1 MNYQQE
7 IQVKKVLSSGP
18 CPSFDGFRVQS
29 VDTNLRTANDRQVH
43 PVCQFSPL
51 GGVRGGTASPQ
62 NPIAYGKDLR
72 KMKPL
77 DPKKEKRTRSMRL
90 AVQNRLAR
98 KHSVIPNL
106 ADPKKE
112 KQKDVVISE
121 YSDLAESWNRNTAR
135 LKKSE
140 ETGRK
145 LTLIRQ
151 LTNREA
157 IRKVV
162 KNRFSQRHKRSAK
175 VAECLLSASVF
186 ACSWVNYCVL
196 CVTFAFG
203 TSPKRESRIPFL
215 HQSLPAA
222 RSSQLSALCSVPF
235 SLCPVVTPALL
246 KRSKMKNVITKQ
258 FKTT

>member
-1 MNYQQE
+1 
-7 IQVKKVLSSGP
+7 
-18 CPSFDGFRVQS
+18 
-29 VDTNLRTANDRQVH
+29 
-43 PVCQFSPL
+43 
-51 GGVRGGTASPQ
+51 
-62 NPIAYGKDLR
+62 
-72 KMKPL
+72 MKPI

-90 AVQNRLAR
+90 AVLNRLAR

-112 KQKDVVISE
+112 KQKLVQNLVFRVQSGCTNSHFMSVTERSVISK

-135 LKKSE
+135 PKKNE

-157 IRKVV
+157 VRKVV

-175 VAECLLSASVF
+175 LAECLLSASVF
-186 ACSWVNYCVL
+186 ACSWVNFCVL

-222 RSSQLSALCSVPF
+222 RSSQLSALCSMPF
-235 SLCPVVTPALL
+235 ALSSLLFAPGSMPFALSLLRKMNNKKNQAFLTPLPG
-246 KRSKMKNVITKQ
+246 RGWGRPQQ
-258 FKTT
+258 FKTNT